1 MKKVLHKRLQRF
13 LCFLIVFFF
22 LSCGS
27 KTAILSTPIENI
39 DVIPLKA
46 DKLTDVEKKEWSH
59 LDLKTDTVPGVSLHK
74 AYEKLVN
81 PKSKTIIVAVIDSGI
96 DIDHEDLKGN
106 IWINTDEIPNN
117 GKDDDANGYVDDV
130 NGWNF
135 LGAGNNEQLEYVRL
149 IASGDTNNPRFTE
162 AKELFSK
169 EYEKTRRDKEQ
180 FDGILTQL
188 TASNAAII
196 TYLKKTNYTKE
207 DVEAIFTPDWD
218 VLKHARVIKQ
228 SYDFGFDSIE
238 TLMND
243 LKTNLKT
250 FNERL
255 DYNLNIDF
263 DGRKII
269 GDNPDDL
276 SDHDYGNG
284 DVRAKNGRTHGTH
297 VSGIIAA
304 RRNNGIGING
314 AANNVKIM
322 AIRNTPNGDEYDKD
336 VALGV
341 YYAVNNGSKVIN
353 MSFGKQFS
361 PHSDWVRDAIA
372 YAAENDVLIVAAAG
386 NDGQNTDQ
394 VNYFPND
401 QINNGAEISNTFLKV
416 GSNGPKY
423 GSTLVAG
430 YSNYGK
436 NTVDVFAPGSQIYST
451 YPKESY
457 EFASGTSM
465 AAPLVTG
472 IAALVFSQY
481 PNLSAAQVK
490 QILITSGV
498 AINKKVSLESGAVV
512 PFSDLSKSGKI
523 VNAYNALIMASKLSN

>member
-180 FDGILTQL
+180 FDGILNSDI
-188 TASNAAII
+188 SNA
-196 TYLKKTNYTKE
+196 
-207 DVEAIFTPDWD
+207 
-218 VLKHARVIKQ
+218 
-228 SYDFGFDSIE
+228 
-238 TLMND
+238 
-243 LKTNLKT
+243 
-250 FNERL
+250 
-255 DYNLNIDF
+255 
-263 DGRKII
+263 
-269 GDNPDDL
+269 
-276 SDHDYGNG
+276 
-284 DVRAKNGRTHGTH
+284 
-297 VSGIIAA
+297 
-304 RRNNGIGING
+304 
-314 AANNVKIM
+314 
-322 AIRNTPNGDEYDKD
+322 
-336 VALGV
+336 
-341 YYAVNNGSKVIN
+341 
-353 MSFGKQFS
+353 
-361 PHSDWVRDAIA
+361 
-372 YAAENDVLIVAAAG
+372 
-386 NDGQNTDQ
+386 
-394 VNYFPND
+394 
-401 QINNGAEISNTFLKV
+401 
-416 GSNGPKY
+416 
-423 GSTLVAG
+423 
-430 YSNYGK
+430 
-436 NTVDVFAPGSQIYST
+436 
-451 YPKESY
+451 
-457 EFASGTSM
+457 
-465 AAPLVTG
+465 
-472 IAALVFSQY
+472 
-481 PNLSAAQVK
+481 
-490 QILITSGV
+490 
-498 AINKKVSLESGAVV
+498 
-512 PFSDLSKSGKI
+512 
-523 VNAYNALIMASKLSN
+523 